1 MLLRNIDY
9 RRINHF
15 KDTLKNIQGKTSF
28 SLDDEQ
34 IINQLTNNLQN
45 TEITYEYIKNQVK
58 KHNLEKY
65 YEYIPAILRKLNIEV
80 VDFTEEEEI
89 LLCELFENVSKIYS
103 MLYPDESFLPYNY
116 ILYQLSKYINY
127 KKLHLIKLTSYN
139 KIIYDKKW
147 EKIYQELIR
156 HNSFQ

>member
-45 TEITYEYIKNQVK
+45 TEITYEYIKNQLK
-58 KHNLEKY
+58 KNNLQNY
-65 YEYIPAILRKLNIEV
+65 YEYIPTILRKLNINV
-80 VDFTEEEEI
+80 VDFTEEVES
-89 LLCELFENVSKIYS
+89 LLCDSFEKVLIIHN
-103 MLYPDESFLPYNY
+103 MLYSNESFLPYNY
-116 ILYQLSKYINY
+116 VLYQLSKYINY
-127 KKLHLIKLTSYN
+127 ENLHLIKLTSYN
-139 KIIYDKKW
+139 KITYHKKW

-156 HNSFQ
+156 HNCF